1 MPSLDWFKNLPFVR
15 RLIIDDS
22 IHKPEPGWTPVAG
35 IADITGHPPRF
46 VSADQEQDR
55 IKIRFFKLQSDGSL
69 RGKVWFGP
77 LCEGPPGSA
86 HGGSVAA
93 VLDEAMGQSSWIA
106 GYPVVAAKIEVNF
119 RLPVPLGSLL
129 WLEASITEVQ
139 GRKVFII
146 GKLRTPDGKVLA
158 DSSGLFV
165 ILNEDQ
171 QLKVIKKVKRPLT

>member
-1 MPSLDWFKNLPFVR
+1 
-15 RLIIDDS
+15 
-22 IHKPEPGWTPVAG
+22 
-35 IADITGHPPRF
+35 
-46 VSADQEQDR
+46 
-55 IKIRFFKLQSDGSL
+55 
-69 RGKVWFGP
+69 
-77 LCEGPPGSA
+77 
-86 HGGSVAA
+86 
-93 VLDEAMGQSSWIA
+93 MGQSSWIA

-129 WLEASITEVQ
+129 WLEASITEIQ